1 MLFKYSIVLVEG
13 KSTDF
18 LQHKQKKLH
27 KNRLTVFMFVRSYPI
42 HGFGEVGEVIVVSRI
57 LE

>member
-1 MLFKYSIVLVEG
+1 LVEG
-13 KSTDF
+13 KSTVF

-27 KNRLTVFMFVRSYPI
+27 KNRLTVFMFVRSDSI
-42 HGFGEVGEVIVVSRI
+42 HGFGEVGEVIVVFRF

>member
-1 MLFKYSIVLVEG
+1 LVEG

-27 KNRLTVFMFVRSYPI
+27 KNRLTVFMIVRSYSMRVRR
-42 HGFGEVGEVIVVSRI
+42 EVVV
-57 LE
+57 

>member
-1 MLFKYSIVLVEG
+1 LVEG
-13 KSTDF
+13 KSTVF

-27 KNRLTVFMFVRSYPI
+27 KNRLTVFMFVRSDSI
-42 HGFGEVGEVIVVSRI
+42 HGFGEVGEIIVVFRF